1 MKNKLML
8 LTAASA
14 FSMAGIAADYT
25 NIVLINLDDVGY
37 GDFSFNGAYGYTT
50 PNIDKMA
57 AEGVRFTH
65 FLVGQ
70 PISGASRAGL
80 LTGCYPNR
88 IGFSGAPGPDSNY
101 GVHPEEMTI
110 AEVLKQK
117 GYSTAIFGKWHL
129 GSQKEFLPLQNGFDE
144 YYGLPY
150 SNDMWPFH
158 PQQGEVFNFPDLPTY
173 DGNEIIGYNTDQT
186 RLTTDYT
193 TRSVNFIK
201 KNKNKPFFLYLAHN
215 MPHVPLA
222 VSDKFKGK
230 SEQGLY
236 GDVMMEIDWSVGEVL
251 KALEKSG
258 AASNTIVV
266 LTSDNGPWINYGD
279 HAGST
284 GGLREGKGTTFEGG
298 QRVPCIVWWPGTT
311 PAGTICNQLASSIDL
326 LPTFAEIA
334 GTPLPAKQIDG
345 VSIRSLFEGVPDAT
359 PRTSFLFYY
368 RKNSLEAVR
377 DGRYKLVFAHP
388 GRSYE
393 AFPPGNGGRPGK
405 VAEGHEFPLALY
417 DMRRDPG
424 ERYDVQSQHPEV
436 VEELMR
442 IADAAREDLG
452 DDLRGMP
459 GRNRRPAG
467 RAE

>member
-1 MKNKLML
+1 M
-8 LTAASA
+8 
-14 FSMAGIAADYT
+14 
-25 NIVLINLDDVGY
+25 
-37 GDFSFNGAYGYTT
+37 
-50 PNIDKMA
+50 
-57 AEGVRFTH
+57 
-65 FLVGQ
+65 
-70 PISGASRAGL
+70 
-80 LTGCYPNR
+80 
-88 IGFSGAPGPDSNY
+88 
-101 GVHPEEMTI
+101 
-110 AEVLKQK
+110 
-117 GYSTAIFGKWHL
+117 
-129 GSQKEFLPLQNGFDE
+129 
-144 YYGLPY
+144 
-150 SNDMWPFH
+150 
-158 PQQGEVFNFPDLPTY
+158 
-173 DGNEIIGYNTDQT
+173 
-186 RLTTDYT
+186 
-193 TRSVNFIK
+193 
-201 KNKNKPFFLYLAHN
+201 
-215 MPHVPLA
+215 
-222 VSDKFKGK
+222 
-230 SEQGLY
+230 
-236 GDVMMEIDWSVGEVL
+236 
-251 KALEKSG
+251 
-258 AASNTIVV
+258 
-266 LTSDNGPWINYGD
+266 
-279 HAGST
+279 
-284 GGLREGKGTTFEGG
+284 
-298 QRVPCIVWWPGTT
+298 PCIVWWPETT

-424 ERYDVQSQHPEV
+424 ERYDVQNQHPEV